1 MIVIPAIDIL
11 DGKVVRLKKGAYT
24 EVTEYPITPL
34 EQAKLYEEAGFKRLH
49 VVDLNGAKEGSLVN
63 VEVIRAIVEQTQLM
77 VQTGGGIRSREDA
90 VRLFDLGFDKMVVG
104 SLAIHQPTVWLEMLM
119 EFGGAK
125 CLLGLD
131 LKDGHIATGGWLET
145 SALSLETTLRPM
157 IEAGLREVLCT
168 DIHRDGML
176 SGPNL
181 ELYRK
186 MMQDFP
192 ELDFIAS
199 GGIRHVEDLH
209 ALDQAGLA
217 ACVVGRAYYEGH
229 LTLDQMRQFNG

>member
-1 MIVIPAIDIL
+1 
-11 DGKVVRLKKGAYT
+11 
-24 EVTEYPITPL
+24 
-34 EQAKLYEEAGFKRLH
+34 
-49 VVDLNGAKEGSLVN
+49 
-63 VEVIRAIVEQTQLM
+63 
-77 VQTGGGIRSREDA
+77 
-90 VRLFDLGFDKMVVG
+90 
-104 SLAIHQPTVWLEMLM
+104 
-119 EFGGAK
+119 
-125 CLLGLD
+125 
-131 LKDGHIATGGWLET
+131 
-145 SALSLETTLRPM
+145 
-157 IEAGLREVLCT
+157 VLCT